1 MPPDGGG
8 EVHPNLTPE
17 QEETRRH
24 VQRRTLAVV
33 FVSQILGGAGLAAG
47 VSVGAL
53 LAKEMLGGDALS
65 GLPTAL
71 FTIGAAVSAFLV
83 GRFTQRL
90 GRRIGLSL
98 GFAAGGIGAVGVVVA
113 AALDNVPLLLISLVV
128 YGSGTATNLQARY
141 AGTDLALP
149 THRGRAISVA
159 MVSTTVGAVAGP
171 NLIDPLG
178 ALSERMGV
186 IDLAGPFMLAAVAY
200 LAAGLSFFVLL
211 RPDPF
216 TVARSLDIAP
226 APGTGAAGSVP
237 RPATGAYVGAVVM
250 VLTQL
255 VMFAIM
261 TMTPVHMRDHHH
273 GLGAVGL
280 VISIHIAAM
289 YLPSPLTGALIDRIG
304 RSPVVAGAGVT
315 LLLSG
320 IAAAMAPANSVA
332 WLVVALTLLGLGWNF
347 GLIAGTAL
355 VVDATTQENRGR
367 VQGTIDVLI
376 ALGGAGGGAASGVVM
391 AATDFAT
398 LALGFGVLSLVLI
411 PALVWARNGRRQPQ

>member
-226 APGTGAAGSVP
+226 APGTGAAG
-237 RPATGAYVGAVVM
+237 RC
-250 VLTQL
+250 
-255 VMFAIM
+255 
-261 TMTPVHMRDHHH
+261 
-273 GLGAVGL
+273 
-280 VISIHIAAM
+280 
-289 YLPSPLTGALIDRIG
+289 
-304 RSPVVAGAGVT
+304 
-315 LLLSG
+315 
-320 IAAAMAPANSVA
+320 
-332 WLVVALTLLGLGWNF
+332 
-347 GLIAGTAL
+347 
-355 VVDATTQENRGR
+355 RGR
-367 VQGTIDVLI
+367 GPVRT
-376 ALGGAGGGAASGVVM
+376 S
-391 AATDFAT
+391 
-398 LALGFGVLSLVLI
+398 
-411 PALVWARNGRRQPQ
+411 ARSSWCSRSSSCSRS